1 MKHGL
6 SNFSA
11 ETQGGRTTQGQKKG
25 ENYITEILKILNI
38 EIFKNIDKKAKGKN
52 MNYFL
57 KEEEKNDLCANKD
70 KIYMTPDFIIKNPN
84 NSFLD
89 SSKFKWIFLESK
101 YKQINGSDWE
111 KLESNFGY
119 HEYFYNNLLN
129 CNSKTIVILSGFW
142 KKLQK
147 PYPVFVN
154 YFKEKYGENT
164 LFDFGLSIDE
174 ILRFANFLGVDINA
188 QQHEQIE
195 ELWEKHKLG

>member
-1 MKHGL
+1 MKQGL
-6 SNFSA
+6 SKFESK
-11 ETQGGRTTQGQKKG
+11 TQGGRMTQGGKKG

-38 EIFKNIDKKAKGKN
+38 ETFKNIDDKAKNGTIK
-52 MNYFL
+52 YFL
-57 KEEEKNDLCANKD
+57 KEEEKNNYFNKEND
-70 KIYMTPDFIIKNPN
+70 NIFMTPDFIIKNPN

-101 YKQINGSDWE
+101 YKQIPGSDWE

-147 PYPVFVN
+147 SYPVFMN
-154 YFKEKYGENT
+154 YFKEKYGENVI
-164 LFDFGLSIDE
+164 FDFGLSCDE
-174 ILRFANFLGVDINA
+174 ILRFANLLGVDISA
-188 QQHEQIE
+188 QQREQIE
-195 ELWEKHKLG
+195 ELWKKQQI